1 LENSQMKKTL
11 IAMAAVAVTSGAMAQ
26 AVISGAYNF
35 DYQNTMT
42 AGAANTFGMG
52 DVIVKVSSSEDLG
65 GGMSI
70 NANTTFQGEG
80 GRGGAVSSNGYSFGI
95 KGGFGGV
102 TLKSYLNAL
111 NNLSAGIAAEDDMN
125 DVIGSY
131 TFRTRLQY
139 DFPAMIDGLSA
150 SLRWD
155 TTESAATAAT
165 TTVAGT
171 GTTKY
176 NLTYTTGPLTVEGY
190 GSNADGDSLGL
201 VIASYDAGI
210 AKVSVGLQD
219 SDNQNE
225 IAVTA
230 PLSSA
235 VSVGVH
241 KIDSD
246 VTDAYGARITYAL
259 SKRSA
264 LSFNYVDST
273 LGGANSK
280 TGTNYRVRLAHS
292 F

>member
-1 LENSQMKKTL
+1 MKKTL
-11 IAMAAVAVTSGAMAQ
+11 IAMAAVAAAGGAMAQ
-26 AVISGAYNF
+26 AVISGNYNF

-52 DVIVKVSSSEDLG
+52 DIIVKVSSSEDLG

-70 NANTTFQGEG
+70 SANTTFQGEG

-95 KGGFGGV
+95 KSESLGGV

-111 NNLSAGIAAEDDMN
+111 NNLSAGVSAEDDMN

-131 TFRTRLQY
+131 TFRTRVQY
-139 DFPAMIDGLSA
+139 DFPKMIDGLSA

-155 TTESAATAAT
+155 TTETAATAAT

-176 NLTYTTGPLTVEGY
+176 NVTYAAGPINVQAY

-201 VIASYDAGI
+201 VIASYDAGV

-219 SDNQNE
+219 SNNQNE
-225 IAVTA
+225 IAITA

-246 VTDAYGARITYAL
+246 VTDAYGAQVTYAM